1 MPAAIALRMLGLIGI
16 EHRLAHAYHRQDQKD
31 DARNE
36 DDAERRRATARARLR
51 HASAMITETKKKFSP
66 MPGASA
72 MGYFAHSPIRI
83 VAAPETTHVAS
94 STAPKSSPVGF
105 PVKSVDS
112 TAGCTKMMYAI
123 VRNVVMPAMTSVFVL

>member
-1 MPAAIALRMLGLIGI
+1 MM
-16 EHRLAHAYHRQDQKD
+16 
-31 DARNE
+31 
-36 DDAERRRATARARLR
+36 
-51 HASAMITETKKKFSP
+51 TETKKKFSP

-83 VAAPETTHVAS
+83 VAAPDTTHVAS

-123 VRNVVMPAMTSVFVL
+123 VRNVVMPATTSVFVGRVGTYFQPTSLRSFSNSEGLARAAVA